1 MYRTKVNRYAK
12 EVYLS
17 SLRGGQGN
25 ILEGGPLP
33 LGLSIALVLVLV
45 GLNGFFVAAEFAVV
59 KIRGSRI
66 ESLVRDGV
74 RRAKFARTIL
84 ADLNAYL
91 SACQLGITLTSL
103 GLGWIGEPAV
113 SRLLEPA
120 MSKLGVPDP
129 VIHTIAFI
137 IAFAFITTLHITI
150 GEQYPKT
157 YAISKPERITLWIAA
172 PLLLFYKL
180 MRPFI
185 WILNGVSNWMLK
197 KSGVEPDDGHESVHT
212 EEEIRILVKES
223 HRNGLIDKTEL
234 TLVDNIFEFSETN
247 SREIMIP
254 RTEMVCLY
262 ANMSYE
268 DNKRIAIEE
277 MHTRYPICDPDKDN
291 VVGFVHIKEML
302 KHHDAIDSILTI
314 TRPLM
319 KVPDSMPISTLL
331 RLMQRKRTEMALLID
346 EYGGTSGLVTIEDI
360 MEEIVGEIHD
370 EFDEGRPRIEKKSPF
385 LYSIDGLLLIHEV
398 NHYFGTEVETDN
410 YDTIGGW
417 LYSQVEIPPRHNQC
431 IHHNG
436 FEYTI
441 EEVDHMRISRLTV
454 RLPDQY
460 EMPVGQEVS

>member
-1 MYRTKVNRYAK
+1 MD
-12 EVYLS
+12 
-17 SLRGGQGN
+17 
-25 ILEGGPLP
+25 GGPIP
-33 LGLSIALVLVLV
+33 IGLSITLVLVLV
-45 GLNGFFVAAEFAVV
+45 LLNGFFVAAEFAVV

-66 ESLVRDGV
+66 ESLAQEGML
-74 RRAKFARTIL
+74 RAKLARTIL
-84 ADLNAYL
+84 SNMNAYL

-103 GLGWIGEPAV
+103 GLGWVGEPAV
-113 SRLLEPA
+113 ARLLEPA
-120 MSKLGVPDP
+120 MSKFGMPDP

-137 IAFAFITTLHITI
+137 LAFTLITSLHITI

-157 YAISKPERITLWIAA
+157 YAIRKPEPITLWVAA
-172 PLLLFYKL
+172 PLILFYKL
-180 MRPFI
+180 MLPFI

-197 KSGVEPDDGHESVHT
+197 KSGVEPDHSHESVHT

-234 TLVDNIFEFSETN
+234 TLVDNIFEFAETN

-262 ANMSYE
+262 ANVSYE
-268 DNKRIAIEE
+268 ENKRIAVEE
-277 MHTRYPICDPDKDN
+277 MHTRYPVCDPDKDN
-291 VVGFVHIKEML
+291 VAGFVHIKEML
-302 KHHDAIDSILTI
+302 KHDDSLDSILKI

-331 RLMQRKRTEMALLID
+331 RLMQRNRTAIALLID

-370 EFDEGRPRIEKKSPF
+370 EFDEGRPRIERQSPY
-385 LYSIDGLLLIHEV
+385 LYSIDGLLLIDEV
-398 NHYFGTEVETDN
+398 NSYFGTAIETDN

-417 LYSQVEIPPRHNQC
+417 IYSQVEMPPRQNQC

-441 EEVDHMRISRLTV
+441 EEVDHMRISRLVV
-454 RLPDQY
+454 RIPDEYELPA
-460 EMPVGQEVS
+460 GQEVS